1 MTNLQRPRAIA
12 LMGPTASGKTAAA
25 LALAERLPVEV
36 VSVDSALVYRRLDIG
51 SAKPSSAERA
61 AVPHHL
67 IDIRDPWERYSA
79 AEFARDAAARIE
91 AIAARGR
98 VPLLVGG
105 TGLYFRALL
114 DGLSPMPDSDPQL
127 RAALAEEL
135 ATHGSPVLHA
145 QLARVD
151 PRLAARIH
159 PCDPQRILRGLEV
172 FRASGRPLS
181 AWQAEGRGSRPAFAV
196 LKLALS
202 PPREELHQRIARR
215 FSMMLAQ
222 GLLAEVRALMADPR
236 LRAELPAMRAV
247 GYRQAWEH
255 LSRGGTEADLGAAV
269 IAATRQLAK
278 RQLTWLRAEPD
289 LFWID
294 PGAAQELR
302 RRVDDYLGA
311 G

>member
-1 MTNLQRPRAIA
+1 M
-12 LMGPTASGKTAAA
+12 
-25 LALAERLPVEV
+25 ALAERLPVEI

-51 SAKPSSAERA
+51 SAKPSAAERA

-67 IDIRDPWERYSA
+67 IDIRDPWESYSA
-79 AEFARDAAARIE
+79 AEFAKDAAERIG
-91 AIAARGR
+91 AIAVRGR

-114 DGLSPMPDSDPQL
+114 EGLSPMPDSDPRL

-135 ATHGSPVLHA
+135 AAQGSRALHA
-145 QLARVD
+145 ELAQVD
-151 PRLAARIH
+151 PELAARIH
-159 PCDPQRILRGLEV
+159 PTDPQRILRALEV

-181 AWQAEGRGSRPAFAV
+181 AWQGEGRAPARAFAV

-202 PPREELHQRIARR
+202 PSREELHRRIAQR
-215 FSMMLAQ
+215 FSTMLAQ
-222 GLLAEVRALMADPR
+222 GLVDEVRGLLAEPR
-236 LRAELPAMRAV
+236 LHAELPAMRAV
-247 GYRQAWEH
+247 GYRQTWDF
-255 LSRGGTEADLGAAV
+255 LSRGGTESDLSAKA

-294 PGAAQELR
+294 PGATQDLW
-302 RRVDDYLGA
+302 RRVADYLDA
-311 G
+311 D